1 MGINDSNIT
10 NPKVLEFLN
19 GFYRPVTEELG
30 ELRLKAEEA
39 RVPVILRDTE
49 NVLRSLLLIAR
60 PLRILEIGTAVGYSA
75 SFFAEVCGPDSKV
88 VSLELKEE
96 TAVTARENIRR
107 LGYESQ
113 ITVITGDAAK
123 TAAEQQGPFDLVFID
138 AAKSHYLEYWNAV
151 IRKVVS
157 GGLIICDN
165 ILMSG
170 RTVSDEY
177 DPGRKYRTNIRKMNE
192 FLSFISETEDAD
204 TSFISAGDGMSVSII
219 RNNINGSKPM
229 ETI

>member
-1 MGINDSNIT
+1 MEINDSNIT

-19 GFYRPVTEELG
+19 GFYKPVTGELG
-30 ELRLKAEEA
+30 ELRLRAEA
-39 RVPVILRDTE
+39 NHVPVILRDTE

-60 PLRILEIGTAVGYSA
+60 PSRILEFGTAVGYSA
-75 SFFAEVCGPDSKV
+75 SFFAEVCGPGAKV

-96 TAVTARENIRR
+96 TAQVARENIRN
-107 LGYESQ
+107 LGYESR
-113 ITVITGDAAK
+113 ITVVTGDAAK
-123 TAAEQQGPFDLVFID
+123 TAAEQEGPFDLVFID
-138 AAKSHYLEYWNAV
+138 AAKSHYLDYWNAV
-151 IRKVVS
+151 IDKVTD

-192 FLSFISETEDAD
+192 FLSFITTADNAD
-204 TSFISAGDGMSVSII
+204 TSLISAGDGMSVSVI
-219 RNNINGSKPM
+219 RKR
-229 ETI
+229 